1 MSYLLGDIGRTK
13 LRLAWAETL
22 DKFNEPI
29 ILNTPPSFDA
39 VINLI
44 VEEATKLSGGKK
56 FEQAIIGVTRKVA
69 SGEDLVAALS
79 AKLGVPVKAEN
90 DAALGA
96 LGEAMAGAGAGHKIV
111 VYYTISTGVGGAR
124 IVEGK
129 IDRSAFGFEPGHQV
143 IDAGRS
149 LCPECSGPFLEDY
162 ISGTAVEKRMGK
174 KPFEI
179 NDDEFWQQMAR
190 FLAQGLVNSCVHWS
204 PDIIVLG
211 GSMMKKPGIAVEE
224 VVTALH
230 SLLPSFYPPPKV
242 VAAML
247 GDVVGLHGA
256 LALLRETYQH

>member
-29 ILNTPPSFDA
+29 ILNTPPNFDA

-44 VEEATKLSGGKK
+44 VEESAKFLGGKK
-56 FEQAIIGVTRKVA
+56 LDQAVIGVTRKIA
-69 SGEDLVAALS
+69 STEDLVAALS
-79 AKLGVPVKAEN
+79 PKLGVPVKAEN

-96 LGEAMAGAGAGHKIV
+96 LGEAVAGSGKGHKIV
-111 VYYTISTGVGGAR
+111 VYYTVSTGVGGAR
-124 IVEGK
+124 VVDGK

-149 LCPECSGPFLEDY
+149 LCPDCPGPFLEDY
-162 ISGTAVEKRMGK
+162 ISGAAVEKQKGM

-179 NDDEFWQQMAR
+179 NDNEFWQQMAR
-190 FLAQGLVNSCVHWS
+190 FLAQGLVNTCVHWS
-204 PDIIVLG
+204 PDVIVLG

-224 VVTALH
+224 VASYLH
-230 SLLPSFYPPPKV
+230 SLLPPFYPPPKV